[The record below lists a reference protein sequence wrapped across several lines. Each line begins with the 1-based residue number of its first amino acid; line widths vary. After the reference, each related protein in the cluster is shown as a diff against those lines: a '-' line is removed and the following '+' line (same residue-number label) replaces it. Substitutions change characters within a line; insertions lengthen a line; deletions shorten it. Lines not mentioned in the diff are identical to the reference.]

1 LFWLHVNFGSE
12 CPSIFKIS
20 HKQFIFTMQCAISVG
35 DTNSAIS
42 VGDTNS
48 AISVGDTNHT
58 MEVSWAQTT
67 AFIIL
72 TVKDVNAEK
81 C

>member
-12 CPSIFKIS
+12 CPGIFKIS
-20 HKQFIFTMQCAISVG
+20 HKKFIFTMQCAV
-35 DTNSAIS
+35 S